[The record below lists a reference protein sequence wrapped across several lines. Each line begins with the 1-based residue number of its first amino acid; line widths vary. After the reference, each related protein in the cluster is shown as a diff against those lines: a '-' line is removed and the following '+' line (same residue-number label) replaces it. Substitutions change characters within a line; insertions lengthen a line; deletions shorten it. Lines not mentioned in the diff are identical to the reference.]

1 MSQVYAQAQAAS
13 QAAVAA
19 ATAPTGNQQD
29 PEAALCAKMAAQT
42 LRGSPPNGGKVRSVD
57 ELAEE
62 AATAAGEAE
71 SDVSDE
77 EDASETPGLWK
88 NFIKIKKNLY

>member
-19 ATAPTGNQQD
+19 ATAPMGNQQD

-42 LRGSPPNGGKVRSVD
+42 LRGSPPNGDKVRSVD

-62 AATAAGEAE
+62 AAVAGDAE

-77 EDASETPGLWK
+77 EDASETPGLWDK
-88 NFIKIKKNLY
+88 N